1 MMGKAR
7 DIRTAVADELVF
19 DPLVDS
25 AGITVASTGGD
36 VALNGTVPSYPQ
48 YLEAAD
54 AARRVAGV
62 TGVHNRLEVV
72 LAPGDYRDDPVL
84 TTAARYALEL
94 NLTVPGTV
102 EASAHHGNV
111 ILTGTV
117 AYGGQRAAAES
128 AVATLTGV
136 RSVRDDIEI
145 SCDARPVDVL
155 TAVQDA
161 LDRHALIPDDSDVI
175 VATTG
180 NTVTLTGHVA
190 TWAEHDAMLNCAWMT
205 PAVYD
210 VRDEL
215 VVSGRP
221 G

>member
-1 MMGKAR
+1 MMGKTT
-7 DIRTAVADELVF
+7 DIRAAVHDELVF

-25 AGITVASTGGD
+25 AGITVASAGGD
-36 VALNGTVPSYPQ
+36 VTLNGTVPSFPQ

-62 TGVHNRLEVV
+62 AGVHNHLEVV
-72 LAPGDYRDDPVL
+72 LAPGDYRDDPML
-84 TTAARYALEL
+84 TTAASNALEL

-102 EASAHHGNV
+102 EASAHHGNI

-117 AYGGQRAAAES
+117 RYGRQRAAAES

-145 SCDARPVDVL
+145 SGDADSADVL

-175 VATTG
+175 VETTG

-190 TWAEHDAMLNCAWMT
+190 TWAEHDAILNAAWMA
-205 PAVYD
+205 PAVCD
-210 VRDEL
+210 VCDVL